1 MTNELGSVT
10 GSSLVFSY
18 ERLQRVWT
26 SIQLE
31 TILKR
36 PSQLIA
42 IICELKEISWILL
55 KFD

>member
-10 GSSLVFSY
+10 RSSLVFSY

>member
-10 GSSLVFSY
+10 RSSLVFSY

-55 KFD
+55 KCD